1 MNTISMLNRLKN
13 SHEGKSRLGTLVTN
27 IVVVVGSSVLMVSVA
42 WGELPSPESHQQGSG
57 GSTSGATLQVA
68 SLLGTI
74 PYGAAKMGL
83 ALFGGLAGATGY
95 ALSGDLEGASEI
107 WKMTMQGTYVLSPD
121 HLTGEKPIRFF
132 IEPDDTGSEE

>member
-1 MNTISMLNRLKN
+1 MNTIPILNPLKN
-13 SHEGKSRLGTLVTN
+13 SHHGKSLLRILVNN
-27 IVVVVGSSVLMVSVA
+27 IVVVVVSSVVMVSVA
-42 WGELPSPESHQQGSG
+42 WGELPSPESHEQGSG
-57 GSTSGATLQVA
+57 TSTSGTAMQVA

-95 ALSGDLEGASEI
+95 ALSGDWEGASEI

-132 IEPDDTGSEE
+132 IEPDDTRSQQ